1 MQPSAVNVASDET
14 SLSEL
19 SLAYQEANNTFKQ
32 CHSIVE
38 QPTRFHR
45 NPPKTSMDDL
55 LYRMKDQIRDME
67 RLETL
72 LKERGHREIY
82 EVGAEAGSTIARFE
96 LENLRKKCEERFTKI
111 FGSQSLTIDE
121 RELLSRE
128 EELPAPDQSHTSASE
143 DMQICTTAP
152 HAVALRQNTSSQ
164 HRIGKHQY
172 TTGNLLHMP
181 NPELYK
187 IFLYILSS
195 FRSTIREL
203 NSLLDRKL
211 LKKQSLTVIKGCLTS
226 MQTITAIFQQR
237 GVRIGYNNLYEDSQ
251 VKVEALQKR
260 LLKQDFEEVFGPGDV
275 FKQGPEHSLEQ
286 IRSVAQDM
294 QTIPALSHPIY
305 IYLREDTTEY
315 PYYEPYSSL
324 AADTAFARLAEW
336 DNVYVG
342 ITVQAHY
349 VKNNP
354 CTMLGLTKVKA
365 QFKDE
370 LKGFKKLNPEG
381 TSLRNLNF
389 SLPDIRESSFRLTQE
404 EVKKKMHDNGLWRM
418 YDANFGAFLMPT
430 LRDLVEQFGFSV
442 EFALERDWFIFFHR
456 PVNSEEPI
464 FSKEPFDKL
473 EGPFYH
479 RKEEMSEEAWKALL
493 EEKKSQFR
501 TLWKRE
507 PTIAEENAL
516 QSEIH
521 VISAALKAKQREV
534 ATLSPEKADTY
545 LQERYDQQQQMKKEL
560 SKTGLQRSVSEGH
573 IYRRLEK
580 SAPKKGL
587 LDRFN
592 KLIPR

>member
-1 MQPSAVNVASDET
+1 MQPLAVNVVSDEI

-19 SLAYQEANNTFKQ
+19 SLAYQEANNTFRQ
-32 CHSIVE
+32 CHSIIE

-45 NPPKTSMDDL
+45 NPSKATLDDL
-55 LYRMKDQIRDME
+55 LYRIKDQIRNME

-82 EVGAEAGSTIARFE
+82 EVGSEAGSTIARFE

-111 FGSQSLTIDE
+111 FGSQSLTIDK
-121 RELLSRE
+121 RELLLRE

-143 DMQICTTAP
+143 DMQLCTTAP
-152 HAVALRQNTSSQ
+152 HTVALRQNTSSQ

-172 TTGNLLHMP
+172 TTGDFVYMP

-187 IFLYILSS
+187 VFLYILSN

-203 NSLLDRKL
+203 NSLLDKKL
-211 LKKQSLTVIKGCLTS
+211 LKKQSLTVIKECLTS
-226 MQTITAIFQQR
+226 MSTITAIFQQR

-260 LLKQDFEEVFGPGDV
+260 LLKQDFEEVFGPGDIS
-275 FKQGPEHSLEQ
+275 KQSPELPLEQ
-286 IRSVAQDM
+286 IRSVAQGM
-294 QTIPALSHPIY
+294 QTIQALSHPIY
-305 IYLREDTTEY
+305 VYLREDTTEH

-324 AADTAFARLAEW
+324 TADTTFARLAEW

-342 ITVQAHY
+342 MTVQVHY

-370 LKGFKKLNPEG
+370 LEGFKELNPEG

-389 SLPDIRESSFRLTQE
+389 SLPDVRESSFYLAQE
-404 EVKKKMHDNGLWRM
+404 EIKKKMHDNGVWRM

-430 LRDLVEQFGFSV
+430 LKDLVEQFGFSV

-456 PVNSEEPI
+456 PVNSEEAD

-473 EGPFYH
+473 EGSFYH

-493 EEKKSQFR
+493 EEKRSQFR
-501 TLWKRE
+501 ALWRAGE
-507 PTIAEENAL
+507 PTIREENAL
-516 QSEIH
+516 QSEIN
-521 VISAALKAKQREV
+521 VIFAALKAKQREV
-534 ATLSPEKADTY
+534 ATLSPEEADTY
-545 LQERYDQQQQMKKEL
+545 LQERYNQQQQTKEDL
-560 SKTGLQRSVSEGH
+560 SKTGLQGSVSESH
-573 IYRRLEK
+573 VYKRLKK
-580 SAPKKGL
+580 STTKKGL
-587 LDRFN
+587 LNRF
-592 KLIPR
+592 IPR